1 MSKHR
6 DQLIAVA
13 AALLVLLLAGS
24 VMTAVLSAERN
35 GRRALEELQLAQLQ
49 QLSRVLDG
57 AFGPALTSPVGLS
70 NPSTGQPWSLAPNDP
85 ADRAGLER
93 IQSAQP
99 TARTGYVLLDKNGIV
114 TNGTLLTD
122 PSVIGKR
129 LVRPGLDAVLGG
141 APALLPVSARSLT
154 TPLLTVAIARP
165 IRSSPAGPV
174 LGAVLQESDVAPD
187 SLFTQLI
194 IGFRRAQTDEYS
206 FLDPNGIVV
215 SSTNPSTVGKRA
227 DGVLLDRSFGFHR
240 HGSEVTATASIPSVK
255 WRATFRQTTKE
266 FEGDVTGPLR
276 SALLL
281 LIAVALFG
289 SALTLFVLLSR
300 LRAAR
305 REQRRLADISDARE
319 EFISIVSHELR
330 TPATGQLGFLQTLLD
345 HWDVMNEAER
355 RHTVSQAYANA
366 RRLHALS
373 RDVLDTASIESGEL
387 PYTFQVLELRP
398 AVQSAVDAISNP
410 DHELVLTADVDVAV
424 RADPE
429 RIQQVLANMFD
440 NAMKNSPVGSRIEVH
455 VARTGDEALVEVSDR
470 GLGLTED
477 ELERS
482 FEKFSRGRHATVT
495 GTGLGLYICRKIID
509 AHGGRIWAAR
519 REGGGAVVAFSLPVV
534 STTPADPSAT
544 TSPSAPVADAR
555 PSGETTPVTEPSGF

>member
-1 MSKHR
+1 MSKRR
-6 DQLIAVA
+6 DQLIAAA

-24 VMTAVLSAERN
+24 VMTALLSAERN
-35 GRRALEELQLAQLQ
+35 GRKALEALQLAQLQ

-57 AFGPALTSPVGLS
+57 AFAPALTSPVGVS
-70 NPSTGQPWSLAPNDP
+70 NPVTGKPWSLAPDDP
-85 ADRAGLER
+85 ADRAGLE
-93 IQSAQP
+93 ILQKAQP
-99 TARTGYVLLDKNGIV
+99 TARTGYVLLDKAGTV

-122 PSVIGKR
+122 QNAVGKR
-129 LVRPGLDAVLGG
+129 LDRAGLDGVLAGKPG
-141 APALLPVSARSLT
+141 LLPVSDHSLT

-165 IRSSPAGPV
+165 LRASASGPV
-174 LGAVLQESDVAPD
+174 VGAVLQESDVAPD
-187 SLFTQLI
+187 SLFTTLI
-194 IGFRRAQTDEYS
+194 VGFRRAQTDEYS

-215 SSTNPSTVGKRA
+215 SSTNPSTVGKKA
-227 DGVLLDRSFGFHR
+227 AAVLLDRTFGFHR
-240 HGSEVTATASIPSVK
+240 HGSVVTATASIPSVK
-255 WRATFRQTTKE
+255 WRTTFRQTTDE

-281 LIAVALFG
+281 LIAVGLFG

-305 REQRRLADISDARE
+305 REQQRLADISDARE

-345 HWDVMNEAER
+345 HWDVMNDGER

-387 PYTFQVLELRP
+387 PYTFQVLDLRP
-398 AVQSAVDAISNP
+398 AVQGAVDAISSA
-410 DHELVLTADVDVAV
+410 DHQLVLSADVDLEV

-440 NAMKNSPVGSRIEVH
+440 NAIKNSPVGSPIDVR
-455 VARTGDEALVEVSDR
+455 VARTGDDALVEVSDR

-482 FEKFSRGRHATVT
+482 FEKFSRGRHAGVT

-509 AHGGRIWAAR
+509 AHGGRIWASR
-519 REGGGAVVAFSLPVV
+519 RHGGGAVVSFILPLVAPAAPVPTTEGVRAPSESTPV
-534 STTPADPSAT
+534 SGPSA
-544 TSPSAPVADAR
+544 V
-555 PSGETTPVTEPSGF
+555 

>member
-1 MSKHR
+1 M
-6 DQLIAVA
+6 
-13 AALLVLLLAGS
+13 
-24 VMTAVLSAERN
+24 
-35 GRRALEELQLAQLQ
+35 
-49 QLSRVLDG
+49 
-57 AFGPALTSPVGLS
+57 
-70 NPSTGQPWSLAPNDP
+70 
-85 ADRAGLER
+85 
-93 IQSAQP
+93 
-99 TARTGYVLLDKNGIV
+99 
-114 TNGTLLTD
+114 
-122 PSVIGKR
+122 
-129 LVRPGLDAVLGG
+129 
-141 APALLPVSARSLT
+141 
-154 TPLLTVAIARP
+154 
-165 IRSSPAGPV
+165 

-187 SLFTQLI
+187 SLFTTLI
-194 IGFRRAQTDEYS
+194 VGFRRAQTDEYS
-206 FLDPNGIVV
+206 FLDPNGVVV
-215 SSTNPSTVGKRA
+215 SSTNPSTVGKHA
-227 DGVLLDRSFGFHR
+227 DPVLLDPDFGFHR
-240 HGSEVTATASIPSVK
+240 HGKVVTATAPIPSVH
-255 WRATFRQTTKE
+255 WRATFRQSTDE
-266 FEGDVTGPLR
+266 FEGDLTGPLR

-289 SALTLFVLLSR
+289 SALTFFVLLSR

-345 HWDVMNEAER
+345 HWDGMNDAER
-355 RHTVSQAYANA
+355 RQTVSQAYANA

-387 PYTFQVLELRP
+387 PYAFQVLELRP
-398 AVQSAVDAISNP
+398 AVQGAVDAVSSA
-410 DHELVLTADVDVAV
+410 DHELVLSADTDVAV

-440 NAMKNSPVGSRIEVH
+440 NAIKNSPVGSRIDVR
-455 VARTGDEALVEVSDR
+455 VARAGDDALVEVSDR

-519 REGGGAVVAFSLPVV
+519 RAGGGATVSFTLPLV
-534 STTPADPSAT
+534 SPATAEQPAT
-544 TSPSAPVADAR
+544 A
-555 PSGETTPVTEPSGF
+555 ETTPVSGPSGI